1 MKHSSDSQVGGPDER
16 VTALVE
22 EYVERRRSGEIL
34 TPETFAAEHA
44 DMAEALRP
52 YLEGLAILD
61 RVREKA
67 SPPVPETAIAAT
79 GAPLPEIP
87 GYSITGEID
96 RGGMGIVYQALQ
108 LSTKR
113 VVAIKTLPGGPF
125 AAPAALKR
133 FQREIELAARLQHP
147 AIVRVLESGDAA
159 GLAYYAMDFVDGAT
173 LQRHIAETRPSQR
186 EILAIFVQICEGV
199 QYAHDRG
206 VIHRDLKPANVLID
220 AEGKPHI
227 LDFGLAKAVD
237 EAGAAAMRTTV
248 ISMPGQP
255 MGTLPYLAPEQA
267 TGLPEAV
274 GVRTDVYALGVMLFE
289 AVAGGLPFDVAVTP
303 SEAIRRI
310 AEEMPRRPSEI
321 CPTVDRELET
331 IILKAIEKEPSRRY
345 ATAHDLGD
353 DLRRYLDNEP
363 ILARRTSHF
372 YVARKK
378 VLKHRWRIAAGS
390 AAALMAVVGIWG
402 GTWWSRESAEQA
414 RRRGLPEARLK
425 LLWMQ
430 QGVDQGK
437 PEGALTGLERVAAEY
452 PEIPEI
458 SLVWAQTQFSMPEFR
473 YAAVTR
479 LESELADNPQRWDCR
494 QLLAEMYD
502 WTGHAERAAAL
513 RASSESTGGDTAE
526 DWYLRS
532 FATLDL
538 NRAFDAAV
546 AATQRDPKHALA
558 WHRLAQLAMHT
569 GRLND
574 GLRVADH
581 FLALGESPLIW
592 LRFKGDVL
600 TLKGEV
606 QAALEHYDRLVTMN
620 PRDRSVYRSRAHLYR
635 HIGRYQEAV
644 DDYTKALELGES
656 VDGSM
661 WEYYQRATALWI
673 VGRKD
678 EAINDMRR
686 VRILRGFPSY
696 SDARLFVLL
705 RGESREQEA
714 QEVLEAARRDVPD
727 RWVDRVFACLVGE
740 ITPDQL
746 VGIAGDDRIR
756 RSEAFYYAGEAC
768 LLVGDRDTARAW
780 FHECVHSNV
789 EWDSVAGPLTPMNEH
804 HLARWRLETLTG
816 AALTSAP
823 AGVPAG
829 SGPP

>member
-1 MKHSSDSQVGGPDER
+1 MISASDSQAGGPDDR

-52 YLEGLAILD
+52 YLEGLAIVD
-61 RVREKA
+61 RVRERA
-67 SPPVPETAIAAT
+67 SPPVPETAIAET
-79 GAPLPEIP
+79 GVPLPEIP
-87 GYSITGEID
+87 GYTITGEID

-147 AIVRVLESGDAA
+147 AIVRVLESGDVA

-173 LQRHIAETRPSQR
+173 LQRYIAETRPEPR
-186 EILAIFVQICEGV
+186 EILAVFVQICEGV

-248 ISMPGQP
+248 ISLPGQP

-267 TGLPEAV
+267 TGLPETV
-274 GVRTDVYALGVMLFE
+274 GIRTDVYALGVMLFE
-289 AVAGGLPFDVAVTP
+289 AVAGGLPFDIAATP

-321 CPTVDRELET
+321 CPAVDRELET

-345 ATAHDLGD
+345 ATVHDLGD
-353 DLRRYLDNEP
+353 DLRRHLKGEP
-363 ILARRTSHF
+363 ILARRSSRF
-372 YVARKK
+372 YMARKK
-378 VLKHRWRIAAGS
+378 VLKHRWRIAAGG

-414 RRRGLPEARLK
+414 RRRGLPEARNK

-437 PEGALTGLERVAAEY
+437 PEEAVAGLERVAAEY
-452 PEIPEI
+452 PELPEI
-458 SLVWAQTQFSMPEFR
+458 SLVWAQTQFSRPEFR

-502 WTGHAERAAAL
+502 WTGQVERAAAL
-513 RASSESTGGDTAE
+513 RMSSESAGGDTAE

-538 NRAFDAAV
+538 DRAFDAAV

-558 WHRLAQLAMHT
+558 WQRLAQLAMHT
-569 GRLND
+569 GRLDD
-574 GLRVADH
+574 GLRAADH
-581 FLALGESPLIW
+581 LLKLTGNCLVWE
-592 LRFKGDVL
+592 RFKGDVL
-600 TLKGEV
+600 TLKGDV
-606 QAALEHYDRLVTMN
+606 QAGLEHYDRLVAAYPN
-620 PRDRSVYRSRAHLYR
+620 SRPVYRSRAHVYR
-635 HIGRYQEAV
+635 HVGRYDEAI
-644 DDYTKALELGES
+644 DDYTRALAIGDP
-656 VDGSM
+656 VDKGM
-661 WEYYQRATALWI
+661 WEYYQRATPLWI
-673 VGRKD
+673 VGRKE
-678 EAINDMRR
+678 EAIDDMRR

-705 RGESREQEA
+705 CNEGRQQEA
-714 QEVLEAARRDVPD
+714 REVLDAARRDVSD
-727 RWVDRVFACLVGE
+727 RWLDRIFACLAGE
-740 ITPDQL
+740 ITPAQL
-746 VGIAGDDRIR
+746 VAIAGEDRIR
-756 RSEAFYYAGEAC
+756 RAEGLYYAGEAC
-768 LLVGDRDTARAW
+768 LLAGDRDGARAW

-804 HLARWRLETLTG
+804 LLARWRLETLTG
-816 AALTSAP
+816 VALTSAP
-823 AGVPAG
+823 AGVPAEP
-829 SGPP
+829 GPP